1 MVMKEVV
8 GVTVTPRV
16 SRFVLCASPL
26 RQENSHLI
34 RHAAQFPIHTQPA
47 GMPEQRSPWMR
58 NGSVLTK
65 KEACVTEW

>member
-16 SRFVLCASPL
+16 RRFVLCALPI

-34 RHAAQFPIHTQPA
+34 RRAAQFPIHTQSA
-47 GMPEQRSPWMR
+47 GMPEQRSP
-58 NGSVLTK
+58 
-65 KEACVTEW
+65 